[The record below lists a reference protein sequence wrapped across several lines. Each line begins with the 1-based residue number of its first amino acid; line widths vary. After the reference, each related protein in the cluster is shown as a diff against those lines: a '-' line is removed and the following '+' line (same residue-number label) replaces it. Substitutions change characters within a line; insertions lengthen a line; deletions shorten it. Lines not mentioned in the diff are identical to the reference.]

1 VNFVGPDWQ
10 SGIVAAPDGRILLGI
25 ALLSL
30 IVGAWMMARLQ
41 FSREPVP
48 GALRYSMLACSI
60 SIVAFGAAL
69 VYGQAAP

>member
-10 SGIVAAPDGRILLGI
+10 GGIVAAPDARILLGV

-30 IVGAWMMARLQ
+30 IAGTWMMARLQ

-48 GALRYSMLACSI
+48 EARRYSVLACSI
-60 SIVAFGAAL
+60 FIVAFGAAL
-69 VYGQAAP
+69 IYGQAAP